1 MFQISSL
8 KETLQQTKQD
18 YKTETERAE
27 SLENQSTKMVQKIE
41 DLEQE
46 LAKKEKVLNKKE
58 VTDTT
63 SQTEDSFCEVRAL
76 EFTKVLTL
84 IKVRFVCILKII
96 NILRQIHRQAININL
111 HFVNSEQNKFLRTS
125 QR

>member
-1 MFQISSL
+1 MKLFQISSL
-8 KETLQQTKQD
+8 KETLQQAKQD

-27 SLENQSTKMVQKIE
+27 SLENQSTAMLQKIE

-46 LAKKEKVLNKKE
+46 LLRKEKEQVLNKKE

-76 EFTKVLTL
+76 HFFNVVTL
-84 IKVRFVCILKII
+84 IKVRFI
-96 NILRQIHRQAININL
+96 A
-111 HFVNSEQNKFLRTS
+111 F
-125 QR
+125 